1 MSLAER
7 YLNITNNNFTF
18 LVDNEELNENIKS
31 YQENFVLNHYN
42 PENLK
47 SNLLIKIHNYIDN
60 VYNKIN
66 IEGADINYYLEHINI
81 ESKIKFVNIINL
93 LKINNII
100 SMMDYGQKHSLNNHY
115 VYFRYEY
122 FKYFNFRIINGKYN
136 INKKDGLKIL
146 EELINDNWS
155 NINFENLINFTS
167 TINRMKFFN
176 QNIDVFK
183 NIFENKFNSKDN
195 IDKLIVYLTQN
206 FIEDTETNQS
216 DHQINNDFSD
226 EYDNENYNE
235 FENENELESRNKKFN
250 FRFIID
256 NLKSNGYGLF
266 EEYQIQVFNRYK
278 HSIVY
283 EQLKKDISLIH
294 YFMKIICQKEA
305 TNVNRCVNE
314 MLIRIRDYLF
324 DIEDSYNSNQDYQK
338 IRIDLQSEKYKTL
351 DLKTLR
357 RDKHNFIMLKYLFG
371 DPIIKNY
378 KINKSIEPYFDI
390 YRAFYSNRYPDREIS
405 FDIIKSSIT
414 GEIEYTDTKYYI
426 HMATIQYIVL
436 EAIMNSQS
444 GLTIN
449 EISTQTNIPIISLK
463 ETINSLLKIKLVGKT
478 NGKSIESIKIIE
490 NPNFSYEKTK
500 ISIYS
505 LVQNDKLT
513 TNTEKPREFL
523 HDRNIIVYSNLID
536 YVKKNKY
543 FYQDTIEESIKYRIP
558 FTITN
563 EQLEYSINQAIK
575 DTIVNKI
582 QVDTNEQI
590 LYQYNE

>member
-31 YQENFVLNHYN
+31 YQENFVLNHNN

-47 SNLLIKIHNYIDN
+47 NNLLIKIHDYIDN

-66 IEGADINYYLEHINI
+66 IEGADINYYLEHINL
-81 ESKIKFVNIINL
+81 ESKIKFVNIISL

-115 VYFRYEY
+115 INFRYEY
-122 FKYFNFRIINGKYN
+122 FKYFNLRIINGKYN
-136 INKKDGLKIL
+136 INKTNGLKTL
-146 EELINDNWS
+146 HELINDNWS
-155 NINFENLINFTS
+155 NINFDNLINFTS

-176 QNIDVFK
+176 LNIDIFK

-206 FIEDTETNQS
+206 FIVDTETNQS
-216 DHQINNDFSD
+216 DYQINNDFSD

-235 FENENELESRNKKFN
+235 FENDLESRNKKFN

-278 HSIVY
+278 HSIVH

-294 YFMKIICQKEA
+294 YFMKIISQKEA

-314 MLIRIRDYLF
+314 ILIRIRDYLF

-351 DLKTLR
+351 DLKTLK

-390 YRAFYSNRYPDREIS
+390 YKAFYSNRYPDREIS
-405 FDIIKSSIT
+405 YDIIKSSIT

-436 EAIMNSQS
+436 DAIMNSKS
-444 GLTIN
+444 GLTVN
-449 EISTQTNIPIISLK
+449 EISTQTNIPVISLK

-513 TNTEKPREFL
+513 TNIEKPREFL

-563 EQLEYSINQAIK
+563 EQLEYSINQALK

>member
-31 YQENFVLNHYN
+31 YQENFVLNHNN

-47 SNLLIKIHNYIDN
+47 NNLLIKIHNYIDN

-81 ESKIKFVNIINL
+81 ESKIKFINIINL

-100 SMMDYGQKHSLNNHY
+100 SMMDYGQKHSLNNNY
-115 VYFRYEY
+115 IYFRYEY
-122 FKYFNFRIINGKYN
+122 FKYFNSRIINGKYN
-136 INKKDGLKIL
+136 INKKDGFKIL
-146 EELINDNWS
+146 HELINDNWS
-155 NINFENLINFTS
+155 NIKFDNLINFTS

-176 QNIDVFK
+176 LNIEIFK
-183 NIFENKFNSKDN
+183 NIFENKFNTKDN
-195 IDKLIVYLTQN
+195 IDKLIVYITQN
-206 FIEDTETNQS
+206 FIADTETNNEINK
-216 DHQINNDFSD
+216 INNDFSD
-226 EYDNENYNE
+226 EYDNEYENE
-235 FENENELESRNKKFN
+235 FENELEPRNKKFN

-278 HSIVY
+278 QSIDH
-283 EQLKKDISLIH
+283 EQLKKDISLIY
-294 YFMKIICQKEA
+294 YFMKIIAQKEA

-314 MLIRIRDYLF
+314 MLIKIRDYLF
-324 DIEDSYNSNQDYQK
+324 DIEDSYNSNH
-338 IRIDLQSEKYKTL
+338 DLQSEKYKTL

-371 DPIIKNY
+371 DETIKNY
-378 KINKSIEPYFDI
+378 KINKNIEPYLDI

-405 FDIIKSSIT
+405 YDIIKSST
-414 GEIEYTDTKYYI
+414 TCEIEYTDTKYYI
-426 HMATIQYIVL
+426 HMALIQYIVL
-436 EAIMNSQS
+436 DTIMNSKS

-449 EISTQTNIPIISLK
+449 EISEQTNIPVISLK
-463 ETINSLLKIKLVGKT
+463 ETINSLIKIKLVGKT
-478 NGKSIESIKIIE
+478 SGKNIESIKIIE

-543 FYQDTIEESIKYRIP
+543 FYKDTIEESIKYRIP

-563 EQLEYSINQAIK
+563 EQLEYSINQALK

-582 QVDTNEQI
+582 QVDSNEQI